1 MRRRYVLEAL
11 NSHRC
16 LDIGE
21 RGQAPG
27 GRDLIVELKV
37 WAHLLS
43 ASRTRP
49 HRDLQPCPATHGFGA
64 TLEHAIWR
72 VLGVKARE
80 GLHRWDHATGTG
92 ETAAHPGDYHDA
104 QVAKRNQVVLFLM
117 ETTGAFAK
125 PALDHLRWLQA
136 RSKTRDRTH
145 YTGWA
150 ANRRASARPFMMHWM
165 QRISTAAVR
174 GNARRALN
182 AIRALAFRFS

>member
-1 MRRRYVLEAL
+1 MHSQDSFQNVHTHTRTTVFT
-11 NSHRC
+11 H
-16 LDIGE
+16 
-21 RGQAPG
+21 
-27 GRDLIVELKV
+27 LIVELKV